1 MIAGDLA
8 QTLVVTAVALGAL
21 GLIVRRAIVRKKKQ
35 MQTPGCSNCAAS
47 EARPRQ
53 AARPSRG

>member
-1 MIAGDLA
+1 MGGELV
-8 QTLVVTAVALGAL
+8 QTFVVTAVALGAI
-21 GLIVRRAIVRKKKQ
+21 GLLVRRAVLRKKQ
-35 MQTPGCSNCAAS
+35 QLQAPGCSNCAAS